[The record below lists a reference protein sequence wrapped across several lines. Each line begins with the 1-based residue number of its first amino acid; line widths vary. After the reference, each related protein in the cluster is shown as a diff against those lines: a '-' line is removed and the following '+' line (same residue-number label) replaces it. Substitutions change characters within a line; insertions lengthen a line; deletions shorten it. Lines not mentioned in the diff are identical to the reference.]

1 MGRYLRATASYTDEE
16 GSGKSAQAISANAVE
31 AAPGRNPPVL
41 REYPTATRSVPRNTP
56 AGRNI
61 GSPLSATDA
70 DNDALTYSLGG
81 PDWASFDIVASS
93 GQLQTKAPL
102 DRRHKTSYTVFV
114 SVSDGKD
121 DLGNLDMAIDTTTEV
136 TITVTTSRTSSGS
149 SGGGGSSGGFGPA
162 PVAPKFSDGFRTT
175 RPLALTA
182 RVGDAVGDPVAA
194 THPDDFDITYSLSGA
209 DATSFT
215 VDEETGQIRVKEGV
229 VLILGTTYTVNL
241 TATDSAGFGAII
253 IVVIEVVEGVA
264 DPYDL
269 NRDGIIDK
277 VEVVAAI
284 ADYFAGLIEK
294 DEILELISRYFA
306 A

>member
-1 MGRYLRATASYTDEE
+1 M
-16 GSGKSAQAISANAVE
+16 
-31 AAPGRNPPVL
+31 
-41 REYPTATRSVPRNTP
+41 
-56 AGRNI
+56 
-61 GSPLSATDA
+61 
-70 DNDALTYSLGG
+70 
-81 PDWASFDIVASS
+81 
-93 GQLQTKAPL
+93 
-102 DRRHKTSYTVFV
+102 
-114 SVSDGKD
+114 
-121 DLGNLDMAIDTTTEV
+121 
-136 TITVTTSRTSSGS
+136 
-149 SGGGGSSGGFGPA
+149 
-162 PVAPKFSDGFRTT
+162 
-175 RPLALTA
+175 
-182 RVGDAVGDPVAA
+182 
-194 THPDDFDITYSLSGA
+194 
-209 DATSFT
+209 
-215 VDEETGQIRVKEGV
+215 KEGV

>member
-1 MGRYLRATASYTDEE
+1 M
-16 GSGKSAQAISANAVE
+16 
-31 AAPGRNPPVL
+31 
-41 REYPTATRSVPRNTP
+41 
-56 AGRNI
+56 
-61 GSPLSATDA
+61 
-70 DNDALTYSLGG
+70 
-81 PDWASFDIVASS
+81 
-93 GQLQTKAPL
+93 
-102 DRRHKTSYTVFV
+102 
-114 SVSDGKD
+114 SVSDSKD
-121 DLGNLDMAIDTTTEV
+121 DLGNLETDPQIDTTTKV
-136 TITVTTSRTSSGS
+136 TINVTTRSTSSGS
-149 SGGGGSSGGFGPA
+149 SGGSSGGFGPA

-194 THPDDFDITYSLSGA
+194 THPNDDAVTYSLSGA